1 MCTALSKDIIE
12 RGTLVP
18 FSFLIELNLNRNVQS
33 QNPKLYFVYKIE
45 YNSTQTDKQAQS
57 TCSASKLRLCS
68 LQPNNPSIQRTIL
81 VAQTIVTRA
90 NSVQRIS
97 GFSFSSPGLLKVL
110 INRSRLSFLR
120 RTGFKRTS
128 TINKGL
134 TEFSGAT
141 PVCLDQNKTKKN
153 IKIDSK
159 RADGQQGGR
168 SNRITKLFY
177 SNLCAPRSQFSAC
190 VRLMRRLL
198 LSKKTQGIIQ
208 MDTNLFSLKYLVQ

>member
-68 LQPNNPSIQRTIL
+68 LQPNYPSIQRTIL

-141 PVCLDQNKTKKN
+141 PVCLDQNKTKK
-153 IKIDSK
+153 
-159 RADGQQGGR
+159 
-168 SNRITKLFY
+168 Y
-177 SNLCAPRSQFSAC
+177 
-190 VRLMRRLL
+190 
-198 LSKKTQGIIQ
+198 
-208 MDTNLFSLKYLVQ
+208 